1 MLLPKNNIHGNR
13 DSTLLASSRSQQGPL
28 HPADLHQLSMIQKM
42 LMITDGTL
50 TELLEAYWNEKIHIT
65 KLSEETTH
73 HTENMKLLDAQ
84 PEEDVLERKILL
96 QGTVSKKNWLYAES
110 LIIPAR
116 LDTGFRR
123 DLIESQIP
131 IGKLWKKYRT
141 ETFKEMM
148 SYFFEPANDLASY
161 FAQINTEDTVLC
173 RTYRIFTKGKP
184 VMTITEKFP
193 EKYYS

>member
-1 MLLPKNNIHGNR
+1 MLSAKNLISNGNTVIPAR
-13 DSTLLASSRSQQGPL
+13 FPSQQGPL

-65 KLSEETTH
+65 KLSEKTTH
-73 HTENMKLLDAQ
+73 DAENMKLLDVQ

-116 LDTGFRR
+116 LDAKFRW
-123 DLIESQIP
+123 DLIKSQIP

-148 SYFFEPANDLASY
+148 NYFRESAGGLASY
-161 FAQINTEDTVLC
+161 FAEINAEDTVLC
-173 RTYRIFTKGKP
+173 RTYRIFTNGKP

-193 EKYYS
+193 EKYYF

>member
-1 MLLPKNNIHGNR
+1 MISVENIIDRGVTIPMGF
-13 DSTLLASSRSQQGPL
+13 SFLQGPL
-28 HPADLHQLSMIQKM
+28 RPVDLHNLSMIQKM

-50 TELLEAYWNEKIHIT
+50 TELLEAYWNEQIYIA
-65 KLSEETTH
+65 KLSEEVIH
-73 HTENMKLLDAQ
+73 DAKNIQSLDVKQGEN
-84 PEEDVLERKILL
+84 VLERKILL
-96 QGTVSKKNWLYAES
+96 QGTVSKRNWLYAES
-110 LIIPAR
+110 LIMPGR
-116 LDTGFRR
+116 LETQFRE
-123 DLIESQIP
+123 DLTESRIP

-148 SYFFEPANDLASY
+148 NYFREPADCLADY
-161 FAQINTEDTVLC
+161 FAEINAEDTLLC